1 MRQISLLI
9 LLVTLAWQT
18 AVAQV
23 ASFDE
28 RPLTLC
34 SQRIYRTEFS
44 PFDTRQEA
52 LSGNHTSTA
61 EHIPFVPTYH
71 NTVGQLEFFGQQIEI
86 PTAWI
91 DNNTYLH
98 VENAQSAYSVAIGD
112 TMIGSAEE
120 GSTPADYLLS
130 PYLKQGNNRIMI
142 ILRPS
147 RTAELNADSPT
158 SSRAKL
164 EGCYITSQRRLS
176 IFDYDVRITPDE
188 KGETLRLALDIIA
201 TNDFNGSETIAIGY
215 DIYDPSGKLVDYAVR
230 EITLEGR
237 SRDTLRVRTSLG
249 AEMRYLWQSGKASL
263 YRLMLY
269 TKRNGKPRE
278 YIPLRVGA
286 GTTTFADGK
295 ILRNGKPIQIK
306 SVRYN
311 ALKGRKEAI
320 AEITALR
327 KQGYNTLLPDA
338 PQPKWFYDVC
348 DGLGVYV
355 VEQCAISPATLNDD
369 RRVGGTP
376 SNNPLLAD
384 EYIDRVRAAYYRT
397 RNHSCII
404 AYSLGSAKAGNGYC
418 MYKAY
423 EWLKTVERERAVV
436 CLSADGEWNT
446 DLDKIE

>member
-1 MRQISLLI
+1 M
-9 LLVTLAWQT
+9 
-18 AVAQV
+18 
-23 ASFDE
+23 
-28 RPLTLC
+28 
-34 SQRIYRTEFS
+34 
-44 PFDTRQEA
+44 
-52 LSGNHTSTA
+52 
-61 EHIPFVPTYH
+61 
-71 NTVGQLEFFGQQIEI
+71 
-86 PTAWI
+86 
-91 DNNTYLH
+91 
-98 VENAQSAYSVAIGD
+98 
-112 TMIGSAEE
+112 
-120 GSTPADYLLS
+120 
-130 PYLKQGNNRIMI
+130 
-142 ILRPS
+142 
-147 RTAELNADSPT
+147 
-158 SSRAKL
+158 
-164 EGCYITSQRRLS
+164 
-176 IFDYDVRITPDE
+176 
-188 KGETLRLALDIIA
+188 
-201 TNDFNGSETIAIGY
+201 
-215 DIYDPSGKLVDYAVR
+215 
-230 EITLEGR
+230 
-237 SRDTLRVRTSLG
+237 
-249 AEMRYLWQSGKASL
+249 
-263 YRLMLY
+263 
-269 TKRNGKPRE
+269 
-278 YIPLRVGA
+278 
-286 GTTTFADGK
+286 
-295 ILRNGKPIQIK
+295 
-306 SVRYN
+306 RYN